1 VSRPGGGPP
10 AGRRPRRPGRG
21 AAGGGPGRGA
31 AGADPASGRAADPSV
46 ADPDLLAGRLFF
58 AVPVP
63 GASRAPLEAA
73 LPDLA
78 PLLPGA
84 RLTAPGGWHLTLAFL
99 GQVRPELADAV
110 VRVGE
115 AAAAGVPAARLRLEG
130 AGAFPGG
137 RRARVL
143 WAGIGGDTDVLVRLA
158 ASLAAECKAAGLRF
172 EERPLVPH
180 LTLARFP
187 TPGPVPDAALELVAG
202 AAAAGADWEARELA
216 CYRSILGGARG
227 ARYRVIREF
236 PLAG

>member
-1 VSRPGGGPP
+1 VSRPASGGG
-10 AGRRPRRPGRG
+10 RQ
-21 AAGGGPGRGA
+21 
-31 AGADPASGRAADPSV
+31 ADPSL

-63 GASRAPLEAA
+63 GPSRAPLEAA

-78 PLLPGA
+78 PLLSGP
-84 RLTAPGGWHLTLAFL
+84 RLTTPSGWHLTLAFL
-99 GQVRPELADAV
+99 GQVQPELADAV

-115 AAAAGVPAARLRLEG
+115 TAAAGAPAARLRLEG
-130 AGAFPGG
+130 SGVFPSG

-143 WAGIGGDTDVLVRLA
+143 WTGIGGDTDVLVRLA
-158 ASLAAECKAAGLRF
+158 ATLAVECKAMGLRF

-180 LTLARFP
+180 LTLARFS
-187 TPGPVPDAALELVAG
+187 TPAPVPQEALELVAG
-202 AAAAGADWEARELA
+202 AAAAGAAWEARELA

-227 ARYRVIREF
+227 ARYRVVREF

>member
-1 VSRPGGGPP
+1 VSRPDRGPS
-10 AGRRPRRPGRG
+10 AGRGQRRPGRG
-21 AAGGGPGRGA
+21 AGAGRRAPGAGPDRSTDA
-31 AGADPASGRAADPSV
+31 SV

-63 GASRAPLEAA
+63 GSGRAPLEAA

-78 PLLPGA
+78 PLPRGA
-84 RLTAPGGWHLTLAFL
+84 RLTASGGWHLTLAFL

-130 AGAFPGG
+130 AGAFPNG

-143 WAGIGGDTDVLVRLA
+143 WAGIGGDTEVLVRLA

-180 LTLARFP
+180 LTLARFA
-187 TPGPVPDAALELVAG
+187 TPAPVPEAALELVAG
-202 AAAAGADWEARELA
+202 AAAAGAAWEARELA

-227 ARYRVIREF
+227 TRYRVVREF

>member
-1 VSRPGGGPP
+1 MTRPGAGPP
-10 AGRRPRRPGRG
+10 AGRGPRRPGRRG
-21 AAGGGPGRGA
+21 DPARPAGRGV
-31 AGADPASGRAADPSV
+31 SGRGGDPSL

-78 PLLPGA
+78 PLLSGA
-84 RLTAPGGWHLTLAFL
+84 RLTTPGGWHLTLAFL

-115 AAAAGVPAARLRLEG
+115 AAASKAPAARLRLEG
-130 AGAFPGG
+130 SGVFPGS

-180 LTLARFP
+180 LTLARFS
-187 TPGPVPDAALELVAG
+187 TPAPVPAAALELVAG
-202 AAAAGADWEARELA
+202 AAAAGAEWEARELA
-216 CYRSILGGARG
+216 CYRSILGGPRG
-227 ARYRVIREF
+227 ARYRVVREF